1 MRICI
6 LECMYCVYNNCY
18 CLHYIMRLV
27 SYSIQKYSRKFL
39 LLDKYVFSLSNNYY
53 SNSVF
58 SGKFSSVIVVFV
70 FVGGVV
76 VMCFGEFMSM
86 GDMFSVC
93 NVCVFGLRV
102 IGDKVEET
110 HP

>member
-1 MRICI
+1 M
-6 LECMYCVYNNCY
+6 
-18 CLHYIMRLV
+18 
-27 SYSIQKYSRKFL
+27 
-39 LLDKYVFSLSNNYY
+39 
-53 SNSVF
+53 
-58 SGKFSSVIVVFV
+58 FV